1 MTTKVTLTIE
11 DYQRNFANEIGMN
24 TSKLLRDVIDTMI
37 DEIEPQELEL
47 LRTVSGEEVDEK
59 DKQELLDKLKEA
71 GLEDLKRP

>member
-11 DYQRNFANEIGMN
+11 EHQRKFANEIGMN

-47 LRTVSGEEVDEK
+47 LRTVSGEEVDEE

>member
-1 MTTKVTLTIE
+1 MTTKVTLTVE
-11 DYQRNFANEIGMN
+11 EHQRKFANEIGMN

-37 DEIEPQELEL
+37 DEIEPEELKL
-47 LRTVSGEEVDEK
+47 LRTVSGEEVDEE

>member
-11 DYQRNFANEIGMN
+11 EHQRKFANEIGMN

-37 DEIEPQELEL
+37 DEIEPEELKL
-47 LRTVSGEEVDEK
+47 LRTVSGEEVDEE

-71 GLEDLKRP
+71 GLENLKRP

>member
-11 DYQRNFANEIGMN
+11 EHQRKFANEIGMN

-37 DEIEPQELEL
+37 DEIEPEELEL
-47 LRTVSGEEVDEK
+47 LRTVSGEEVDEE